1 MISVQSPVLLGGI
14 KVATTEGRGHNA
26 KELAQRMAD
35 KIVYVGGNSHP
46 AIRDQAIAFKAA
58 VKAVCLF
65 YLKEAVNQDRAT
77 IAHRL
82 REAGYPDLI
91 NLLGE

>member
-1 MISVQSPVLLGGI
+1 
-14 KVATTEGRGHNA
+14 
-26 KELAQRMAD
+26 MAD

>member
-1 MISVQSPVLLGGI
+1 MISVQSPVLLGSV
-14 KVATTEGRGHNA
+14 KVQTTEGRGNTPE
-26 KELAQRMAD
+26 ELAERMAN

-58 VKAVCLF
+58 VQAVCLF

-82 REAGYPDLI
+82 REVGYPDLVA
-91 NLLGE
+91 LLDK

>member
-1 MISVQSPVLLGGI
+1 
-14 KVATTEGRGHNA
+14 
-26 KELAQRMAD
+26 
-35 KIVYVGGNSHP
+35 
-46 AIRDQAIAFKAA
+46 
-58 VKAVCLF
+58 LF

>member
-14 KVATTEGRGHNA
+14 KVATTEERGHNA
-26 KELAQRMAD
+26 EELAQRMAD

>member
-1 MISVQSPVLLGGI
+1 MISVQSPVLLGGV
-14 KVATTEGRGHNA
+14 KVSTTDGRGHSA
-26 KELAQRMAD
+26 EELAQRMAD

-77 IAHRL
+77 VAHRL

>member
-1 MISVQSPVLLGGI
+1 MNVQAPVLLNGV
-14 KVATTEGRGHNA
+14 KVSTTNGRGHTA
-26 KELAQRMAD
+26 EEIAQRMAD
-35 KIVYVGGNSHP
+35 KIVYVGSNSHP
-46 AIRDQAIAFKAA
+46 VVRDQAIAFKASVQA
-58 VKAVCLF
+58 LCLF

-82 REAGYPDLI
+82 REAGYAGLI